1 LTRLVVFD
9 LNAIICAVDALQVI
23 EILNYQSIKE
33 VPDMPSYFA
42 GVINLR
48 GEAIPVVDLNRE
60 FMGGET
66 ERDDIAKIII
76 SDIKGQKAGFL
87 VNSVREVA
95 LFDESEI
102 KEVPPIIKN
111 ENNRYI
117 KNILIKTDS
126 IINIVDFSAIL
137 AMKHDY

>member
-1 LTRLVVFD
+1 
-9 LNAIICAVDALQVI
+9 
-23 EILNYQSIKE
+23 
-33 VPDMPSYFA
+33 MPSYFI

-66 ERDDIAKIII
+66 ERGETAKIII

-95 LFDESEI
+95 LFDEPEI
-102 KEVPPIIKN
+102 KEVPSIIKN
-111 ENNRYI
+111 DNNRYI
-117 KNILIKTDS
+117 KNILITKDS
-126 IINIVDFSAIL
+126 IIDIVDFCAIFDND
-137 AMKHDY
+137 A